1 MPRDLAPLKVEHA
14 LEELKDFGY
23 EEEGWEGVREPGR
36 EALKRILE
44 ERMLSQRQAYL
55 QEILSRGG
63 VDRANG
69 FYTRQ
74 LLTSLGAIELQIPR
88 TRSFSVRG
96 VLQKYARREQQ
107 VDRMILACF
116 VLGLSTRKV
125 GEALL
130 PILGERV
137 SASTVSRIAKT
148 LDRAVEAFH
157 RRRLRG
163 PYRALVLDGVVLE
176 NRTGAGAQKRYVLT
190 ALGITPNERKEIL
203 DFRLA
208 RGESEVAWTAFLN
221 DLYERGLDG
230 ESLEIVS
237 IDGGAGL
244 AAALEMV
251 YPRVRVQR
259 CWAHKVRN
267 VLDKMK
273 KKDRERA
280 KKGLQRIYNAQNRRA
295 GRSAARHFANCWEHV
310 APRAVQCLRRDLDE
324 LLAFF
329 HFKEEKWRR
338 ITRTTNAIERRFR
351 EVKRRTRPM
360 GVFVDRT
367 SMERILYAVFNYE
380 NSKQGSGTL
389 FSLTQYS

>member
-1 MPRDLAPLKVEHA
+1 LA
-14 LEELKDFGY
+14 
-23 EEEGWEGVREPGR
+23 
-36 EALKRILE
+36 
-44 ERMLSQRQAYL
+44 
-55 QEILSRGG
+55 RGG

-69 FYTRQ
+69 FYPRQ
-74 LLTSLGAIELQIPR
+74 LLTSMGAIELQIPR

-107 VDRMILACF
+107 VDRMILGCF

-137 SASTVSRIAKT
+137 SASTVSRVAKT

-163 PYRALVLDGVVLE
+163 RYRALVLDGVVLE

-190 ALGITPNERKEIL
+190 ALGITPDERKEIL

-208 RGESEVAWTAFLN
+208 RGESEAAWTAFLN

-230 ESLEIVS
+230 ESLEIVA

-273 KKDRERA
+273 KKDREMA
-280 KKGLQRIYNAQNRRA
+280 KRGLQRIYNAQNRRA
-295 GRSAARHFANCWEHV
+295 GHSAARRFANRWEHV

-338 ITRTTNAIERRFR
+338 ITRTTNTIERRFR